1 MMRSPLQ
8 DPHFQNPGLRVTMK
22 CAQEVRTSGSGPVEH
37 VDDKGKPVERRGRK
51 AMGPPKGPPGYRI
64 TELPMNS
71 HTFARHP
78 AGRAARGAAPSRWI
92 ALAVGAALSVVLA
105 AGGAAPMAQAAPAR
119 GSAPA
124 VAVPAHS
131 STEFGTYVTAV
142 YQDLF
147 GRATDPSGL
156 QTWTAALTS
165 GTPRVSVANSITS
178 SAEYRSGL
186 IRGAYTD
193 FLGRAPEPSGLA
205 SWLTEMGAG
214 MTIQRMEGGFVASQ
228 EYYNRAGAT
237 SAGWVKRLYQHV
249 LRRDAGAAE
258 VQHWVDQL
266 ALGASREAVARG
278 FLISAERLSTVID
291 GYYRLLL
298 GRGIDPS
305 GRQTWVTAIQQ
316 GARTEAII
324 GAIVASDEYVA
335 ANGGV
340 PTVTATPTPTPT
352 PTTSPTASA
361 AGFPSASNT
370 GVPAGVTLTP
380 YTGPE
385 RITQPGTVIDS
396 KLITTPL
403 VIAAGANDVTI
414 RNSLIRANGY
424 WLVLNDEGATNLQIT
439 DTELDG
445 AGNPN
450 GDAAVGGRNYTLT
463 RVNIHSTVDGLKLG
477 DNVTVQDSYIHD
489 LVMTDGSHN
498 DGMQSLGSNNLKIL
512 HNTVIVADGSTS
524 AIILSTGSADSM
536 RNIRIENNLLGGGA
550 YTVYGGYQAGTDD
563 LSRVSDVVISNNRIT
578 TSVFPNGGAFGPF
591 TSNNKPAVTITG
603 NVWHDGPNAGRSI

>member
-1 MMRSPLQ
+1 MSRHLETARPVPNRSPGRRRSRLAVAFIAAAVVLTASGGGALA
-8 DPHFQNPGLRVTMK
+8 DTAPAK
-22 CAQEVRTSGSGPVEH
+22 ATSTQSLWGTATP
-37 VDDKGKPVERRGRK
+37 
-51 AMGPPKGPPGYRI
+51 
-64 TELPMNS
+64 
-71 HTFARHP
+71 
-78 AGRAARGAAPSRWI
+78 RAATVDPDGDAVELGTAFTTSASGTVVGVKFWKTPENTGEHSGTLWSSDGAK
-92 ALAVGAALSVVLA
+92 LATATFTSETASGWQVVTFSTPVRVA
-105 AGGAAPMAQAAPAR
+105 AGERYVASYHAPNGRYSQTQDFTGA
-119 GSAPA
+119 
-124 VAVPAHS
+124 
-131 STEFGTYVTAV
+131 
-142 YQDLF
+142 D
-147 GRATDPSGL
+147 
-156 QTWTAALTS
+156 TS
-165 GTPRVSVANSITS
+165 DVVSVASGKSGVYSYGETS
-178 SAEYRSGL
+178 SFPTKA
-186 IRGAYTD
+186 
-193 FLGRAPEPSGLA
+193 
-205 SWLTEMGAG
+205 WN
-214 MTIQRMEGGFVASQ
+214 ASQ
-228 EYYNRAGAT
+228 Y
-237 SAGWVKRLYQHV
+237 
-249 LRRDAGAAE
+249 
-258 VQHWVDQL
+258 WVDVL
-266 ALGASREAVARG
+266 FRP
-278 FLISAERLSTVID
+278 D
-291 GYYRLLL
+291 
-298 GRGIDPS
+298 
-305 GRQTWVTAIQQ
+305 TATTTP
-316 GARTEAII
+316 A
-324 GAIVASDEYVA
+324 
-335 ANGGV
+335 
-340 PTVTATPTPTPT
+340 PTATTTPTPK
-352 PTTSPTASA
+352 PTATTAPTAPAPA

-578 TSVFPNGGAFGPF
+578 TKVFPNGGAFGPF
-591 TSNNKPAVTITG
+591 SSIDKPAVTTTG
-603 NVWHDGPNAGRSI
+603 NVWHDGPNAGRSM